1 MSGESVSLNDLRNAL
16 SGGNAPDDYS
26 FTDGNLSTVDGS
38 RMLFVPS
45 VLPGGITVVDNNGYV
60 VMADQVEHRES
71 RVVDGACVVS
81 VDGVNV
87 ILDGFLV
94 DGMLPGTW
102 WIRYNRGMTGHDNL
116 SASVS
121 DATSEELMLYTI
133 IFG

>member
-45 VLPGGITVVDNNGYV
+45 VLPGGMTVVDNNGYV
-60 VMADQVEHRES
+60 VVADQIEHR
-71 RVVDGACVVS
+71 DNGF

-116 SASVS
+116 SASAS